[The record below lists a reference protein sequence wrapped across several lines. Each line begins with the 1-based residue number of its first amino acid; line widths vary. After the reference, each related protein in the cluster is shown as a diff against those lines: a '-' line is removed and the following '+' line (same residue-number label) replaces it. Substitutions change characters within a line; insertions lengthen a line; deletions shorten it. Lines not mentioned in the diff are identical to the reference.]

1 MNIIQIRNVNKKYKT
16 GVMAVNDL
24 SLDIE
29 KGEFVF
35 VIGSTGCGKSTLIKM
50 LYREEKPTSG
60 KVEVVGQDVS
70 KIKKTITGNREKKTL
85 ENDIK
90 KVEKK
95 TKVDKNTILSLAEK
109 LQKGNMKD
117 EKTLNEVIDTLSGIT
132 GKPVSDEKRKKIMAV
147 LR

>member
-16 GVMAVNDL
+16 GVNAINDL

-60 KVEVVGQDVS
+60 KIMLGGIDVARLRNNKVYKLRKHS
-70 KIKKTITGNREKKTL
+70 RRDLTL
-85 ENDIK
+85 ESRRRRGRHGDRRK
-90 KVEKK
+90 WK
-95 TKVDKNTILSLAEK
+95 TRPAQNPPCRDKGGRSRPGRGACRLPSLDRA
-109 LQKGNMKD
+109 
-117 EKTLNEVIDTLSGIT
+117 
-132 GKPVSDEKRKKIMAV
+132 A
-147 LR
+147 

>member
-16 GVMAVNDL
+16 GVMAVNNL

-60 KVEVVGQDVS
+60 KIMVGGIDVARLKNS
-70 KIKKTITGNREKKTL
+70 KE
-85 ENDIK
+85 ENL
-90 KVEKK
+90 V
-95 TKVDKNTILSLAEK
+95 
-109 LQKGNMKD
+109 
-117 EKTLNEVIDTLSGIT
+117 
-132 GKPVSDEKRKKIMAV
+132 
-147 LR
+147 

>member
-60 KVEVVGQDVS
+60 KIMIGGIDVARLKNS
-70 KIKKTITGNREKKTL
+70 ICSRSSWFIKR
-85 ENDIK
+85 
-90 KVEKK
+90 
-95 TKVDKNTILSLAEK
+95 
-109 LQKGNMKD
+109 
-117 EKTLNEVIDTLSGIT
+117 
-132 GKPVSDEKRKKIMAV
+132 
-147 LR
+147 